1 MYYSV
6 LCHKVLKNSNCPKF
20 PLLCTRTRSST
31 CKSWQLNP
39 LLPLDFVFSILSLE
53 WKQKERKKDGP
64 ENCEKWASC
73 CLKAIKYT
81 SAKCHL
87 EVESH
92 KFCPFVGATRR
103 QNQGCRKLPKAGWVS
118 GKVEKIQEDSLDSI
132 PSPSVKIQIIGG
144 KVYWRQACAKV

>member
-1 MYYSV
+1 MKKIPYCPKLQFHVRNLAEDPSVSVSV

-39 LLPLDFVFSILSLE
+39 LLPLDFVFSILSGME
-53 WKQKERKKDGP
+53 TERKKDGP

-103 QNQGCRKLPKAGWVS
+103 QNQGCRKLLKAGWVN
-118 GKVEKIQEDSLDSI
+118 GKVEKI
-132 PSPSVKIQIIGG
+132 
-144 KVYWRQACAKV
+144 